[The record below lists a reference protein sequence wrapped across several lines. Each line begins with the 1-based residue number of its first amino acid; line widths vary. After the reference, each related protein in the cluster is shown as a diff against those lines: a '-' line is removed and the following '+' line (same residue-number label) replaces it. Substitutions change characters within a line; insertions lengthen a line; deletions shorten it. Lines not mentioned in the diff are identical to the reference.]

1 MTLFHDL
8 QYAVRTLRH
17 SPAVTVMTVL
27 MLALGIGA
35 NTAIFSVVYGA
46 LLRPLPFP
54 GADDLVVVYRLY
66 PSGDEWASNSVPRFV
81 FWLANNDALKQLAAH
96 TLATSG
102 FNLLSDGPPERLLGT
117 RVSFNFFSVFAT
129 PPVLGRD
136 FVAADDR
143 PGATRVVVLSDRLWR
158 RQFGSDPGIVGATVV
173 LNDAGH
179 EVVGV
184 APPGFDYPERAELWT
199 PIQLD
204 PGSRER
210 ANYLTLVGRLR
221 DDRSFEQAQAAMT
234 VLARQHSAMDP
245 RRRARRHLSAGAARG
260 GAGPGGSA

>member
-1 MTLFHDL
+1 M
-8 QYAVRTLRH
+8 
-17 SPAVTVMTVL
+17 
-27 MLALGIGA
+27 
-35 NTAIFSVVYGA
+35 
-46 LLRPLPFP
+46 
-54 GADDLVVVYRLY
+54 
-66 PSGDEWASNSVPRFV
+66 
-81 FWLANNDALKQLAAH
+81 
-96 TLATSG
+96 
-102 FNLLSDGPPERLLGT
+102 
-117 RVSFNFFSVFAT
+117 
-129 PPVLGRD
+129 
-136 FVAADDR
+136 
-143 PGATRVVVLSDRLWR
+143 WR

-234 VLARQHSAMDP
+234 VLARQHYGMDP

-260 GAGPGGSA
+260 GAGPGGGA

>member
-1 MTLFHDL
+1 MTLVHDL

-46 LLRPLPFP
+46 RLRPLPFP
-54 GADDLVVVYRLY
+54 GADDLVVVYRLS
-66 PSGDEWASNSVPRFV
+66 PSGNERASNSVPRFV
-81 FWLANNDALKQLAAH
+81 FWRANNDALEQLAAH

-136 FVAADDR
+136 FVAAACWDR
-143 PGATRVVVLSDRLWR
+143 AV
-158 RQFGSDPGIVGATVV
+158 
-173 LNDAGH
+173 AG
-179 EVVGV
+179 
-184 APPGFDYPERAELWT
+184 
-199 PIQLD
+199 
-204 PGSRER
+204 
-210 ANYLTLVGRLR
+210 
-221 DDRSFEQAQAAMT
+221 
-234 VLARQHSAMDP
+234 
-245 RRRARRHLSAGAARG
+245 
-260 GAGPGGSA
+260 